1 MDLLITDILFVA
13 LVAFGA
19 CGWMIVGVVLRKY
32 HWRRSVERLD
42 RIEWTRLVYALR
54 VSSQE

>member
-1 MDLLITDILFVA
+1 MDLLTDILFFTLIA
-13 LVAFGA
+13 LGA
-19 CGWMIVGVVLRKY
+19 CGWMIVGIFVRKY

-54 VSSQE
+54 ISGQE

>member
-1 MDLLITDILFVA
+1 MDLLTDMLFFTLIA
-13 LVAFGA
+13 LGA
-19 CGWMIVGVVLRKY
+19 CGWMIAGILVRKY

-54 VSSQE
+54 VSGQE